1 MLKTKKWLLAVSVA
15 LVGMIV
21 SLLISFFPSI
31 VEAKAE
37 TKYFSAEQYTEDDGL
52 LLSDG
57 TSSSLKDINDFA
69 TEVKSA
75 SIGTEFPELS
85 QVIPLQYLES
95 IEENAAELL
104 KGQPYRSIHQNWV
117 LTYSNSHSMID

>member
-1 MLKTKKWLLAVSVA
+1 MSIKHKCQLVVIGILSILLMSF
-15 LVGMIV
+15 
-21 SLLISFFPSI
+21 SLIGIIQLD
-31 VEAKAE
+31 VKAE
-37 TKYFSAEQYTEDDGL
+37 ENQYFTCNQYTETDYLLMADG
-52 LLSDG
+52 SD
-57 TSSSLKDINDFA
+57 SSKNIQTFA

>member
-1 MLKTKKWLLAVSVA
+1 MSIKHKCQLAVIEIISI
-15 LVGMIV
+15 LLMSF
-21 SLLISFFPSI
+21 SLIGIMHLD
-31 VEAKAE
+31 VKAE
-37 TKYFSAEQYTEDDGL
+37 ENQYFTCSQYTETDYLLMADG
-52 LLSDG
+52 SE
-57 TSSSLKDINDFA
+57 SSKNIQTFA